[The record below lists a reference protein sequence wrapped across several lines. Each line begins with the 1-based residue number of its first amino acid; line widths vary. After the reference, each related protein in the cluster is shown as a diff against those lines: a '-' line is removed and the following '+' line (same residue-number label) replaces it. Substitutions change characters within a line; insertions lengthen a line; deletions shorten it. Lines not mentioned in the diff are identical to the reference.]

1 MDAKDGAV
9 PGDVGALFVQATGAV
24 SAPRVHR
31 DEKIQFI
38 PGDMYKSCNTC
49 AFLASTTFPD
59 SNKST
64 NQYACVP
71 LQLHMFIL
79 GPMVCDPH
87 SLAVLVTIKE
97 WTAAAGGACRSKTHL
112 AVYAPCSGTL
122 FFQGDGAPVP
132 VHGSREDLHFRAKL
146 PLQAQTGSCALNV
159 THVQMERLDPCT
171 HLADRTWFDEVL
183 QQYLAEDNG
192 FVYAVDWTCLLRIKY
207 LAGTG
212 SGLLP
217 TSTTAYQARIDENK
231 RATYILC
238 ECPNTCGGCDA
249 GSTSLDVCSTDASN
263 TCGGA

>member
-1 MDAKDGAV
+1 
-9 PGDVGALFVQATGAV
+9 
-24 SAPRVHR
+24 
-31 DEKIQFI
+31 
-38 PGDMYKSCNTC
+38 
-49 AFLASTTFPD
+49 
-59 SNKST
+59 
-64 NQYACVP
+64 
-71 LQLHMFIL
+71 
-79 GPMVCDPH
+79 
-87 SLAVLVTIKE
+87 
-97 WTAAAGGACRSKTHL
+97 
-112 AVYAPCSGTL
+112 
-122 FFQGDGAPVP
+122 
-132 VHGSREDLHFRAKL
+132 
-146 PLQAQTGSCALNV
+146 
-159 THVQMERLDPCT
+159 MERLDPCT